1 MEHMGRC
8 PWSGQAF
15 NFERAVGT
23 RFGPDIIDGFCKDN
37 KIDLLIR
44 AHECVDRGWQVY
56 AEGHG
61 ITLFSAPKNGGGE
74 DAVNSGAIL
83 EVSRDLH
90 VQCKAISAGDTAGV
104 WSNTDKLDKSRAVQ
118 DVKRGNS
125 TSNA

>member
-1 MEHMGRC
+1 MLRKYLT
-8 PWSGQAF
+8 
-15 NFERAVGT
+15 RASRSNTGT
-23 RFGPDIIDGFCKDN
+23 RFGPDIIDRFCKDN

-61 ITLFSAPKNGGGE
+61 ITLFSAPKYGGGE

-104 WSNTDKLDKSRAVQ
+104 WSNTDKLDKGRGVQ

-125 TSNA
+125 TSQ